1 MQNRIASL
9 VWWSQPGL
17 TPTYLLDLCRA
28 VLGAHISHSTF
39 ILWYRG
45 CSLVPFA
52 STTTM
57 QSRALSVRG
66 PVVRNNLPLVSAS
79 QDTLR
84 HFNQHLKTLLLT
96 VLESGAPLSSSFE
109 EVLYKS
115 SND

>member
-1 MQNRIASL
+1 M
-9 VWWSQPGL
+9 
-17 TPTYLLDLCRA
+17 
-28 VLGAHISHSTF
+28 
-39 ILWYRG
+39 
-45 CSLVPFA
+45 PFA